1 MSQPLPEF
9 GPEFSDQA
17 MMADMLSIDPTGI
30 DPNYPLQVVSCGVP
44 FLYVP
49 LKNLATIRQIKLRY
63 DLWEQRL
70 KDFASPHLFVFT
82 LETEL
87 ENSTVHCRMFAPALG
102 IAEDPATGAASG
114 PLGCYLVKYGLVKQ
128 TRQVALVSEQGFEI
142 GRPSLIHIEVEQENE
157 RITAVTVGG
166 QCVYIGEGYLQ
177 LSETHV

>member
-1 MSQPLPEF
+1 
-9 GPEFSDQA
+9 
-17 MMADMLSIDPTGI
+17 MADMLFIDPTGI

-70 KDFASPHLFVFT
+70 KDFASPHLFMFT

-87 ENSTVHCRMFAPALG
+87 ENSTVHCRMFAPA
-102 IAEDPATGAASG
+102 TGAVSG

-128 TRQVALVSEQGFEI
+128 TR
-142 GRPSLIHIEVEQENE
+142 
-157 RITAVTVGG
+157 
-166 QCVYIGEGYLQ
+166 
-177 LSETHV
+177 